1 MAHSKIFRTIYL
13 NENLESRLQKQAKDE
28 DSSVSRIARRAL
40 EMYLDHKET
49 QDKENEFYKE
59 IA

>member
-13 NENLESRLQKQAKDE
+13 NENLESRLQKQAEDE

-49 QDKENEFYKE
+49 HNKEKEN
-59 IA
+59 A

>member
-49 QDKENEFYKE
+49 HNKEKE